1 MPTIFV
7 TPGLIP
13 LDAFTQFAVH
23 AKPNS
28 DNPIGHFGTGL
39 KYAVAIILRH
49 HGSFKMWVGET
60 EYQFY
65 THETKFRGT
74 DITSIR
80 MRKRYG
86 PLAKWRSTKLP
97 FTVDLGKNW
106 GLWQAYR
113 ELLSNTLDEGGQVGY
128 GIGTCGDNFVRN
140 NTTVIEIDCQ
150 GFREAQ
156 ADVYLPHSLQDSG
169 HIWDAPDHHV
179 NGIQIWKRPSKFIY
193 YKGIR
198 VFELPTESWFTYNFS
213 DGIILSEDRSLMNQY
228 SVFQDIAKALDRMGF
243 DDVAAPFLS
252 DRQWFET
259 HHLSFFGLEESRGT
273 IRRVALEYGERG
285 GYYLSSLS
293 SSMKVDPADERHN
306 FDVYLTGANIYEF
319 VMSWQNGDVEDTE
332 VVQKFKDWLV
342 SENSSALQFIRD
354 QAKMNDEQLPFD
366 LEE

>member
-113 ELLSNTLDEGGQVGY
+113 ELLSNTLDEGGRGIY
-128 GIGTCGDNFVRN
+128 GSNIHGDDYAGD
-140 NTTVIEIDCQ
+140 NTTVIEIDCRD
-150 GFREAQ
+150 FREAQ
-156 ADVYLPHSLQDSG
+156 AGVYLPHEMIDTG
-169 HIWDAPDHHV
+169 HVWEAPDHIT
-179 NGIQIWKRPSKFIY
+179 GSLQIWKRPSKFIY
-193 YKGIR
+193 YKGVR
-198 VFELPTESWFTYNFS
+198 VFELPTESWFTYNFT
-213 DGIILSEDRSLMNQY
+213 DKVMLSEDRSLMNQY
-228 SVFQDIAKALDRMGF
+228 SVFQDIARALDGMSF
-243 DDVAAPFLS
+243 DDVVAPFDS

-259 HHLSFFGLEESRGT
+259 HHLSFFGLEETRGT
-273 IRRVALEYGERG
+273 IRRVALSHGDRG

-293 SSMKVDPADERHN
+293 ASIKVDPKDERHN
-306 FDVYLTGANIYEF
+306 FDVYLSGADVYEF

-332 VVQKFKDWLV
+332 VVRLFKDWLT
-342 SENSSALQFIRD
+342 SENSSALKFVRD
-354 QAKMNDEQLPFD
+354 QAKMDEEQLPFE